1 MSHNYNRVQ
10 MLNGKK
16 IVLGVTGSIAAY
28 KAAMLLR
35 LLVKEGA
42 EVQVVMTPSA
52 KEFIT
57 PLTLS
62 TLSGRPVLSEFF
74 NTSSGAWHSHV
85 ELGLWADAMVI
96 APATAST
103 LGKMAG
109 GVAGNLLVTT
119 YLSMKAPVFI
129 APAMDLDMY
138 AHPSTQRNIDVLK
151 GYGNNIIE
159 AASGELASH
168 LTGKGRMEEPENIV
182 HVLEDFFSEGC
193 ELKGRKVLVTAGPT
207 YEKIDPVRFI
217 GNYSSGKM
225 GFAIAGECAR
235 RGADVTLVTGPV
247 SLPTPHPSINRID
260 VESANEMYDA
270 AINVF
275 PSCDVAVLSAAVA
288 DYRPAI
294 QAKEKIKRTSSN
306 MVVELEANRD
316 IAAALGGMKSESQRL
331 VGFALET
338 NNGEASAND
347 KLVRKNLD
355 FIVLNSLE
363 DKGAGFAHDTNKVT
377 IIDKEGKTEYPLK
390 SKKEVAKD
398 IVSHISKFFLL
409 LLLLLLPVTASADG
423 EELDANVKLNSS
435 KIQGT
440 NTEVFE
446 LLENALVEFIN
457 NRKWTSVTY
466 EEEERIACNF
476 TFVVNS
482 YSNDG
487 SFDCSLMVQAARPVY
502 GSSYLSTLFKYED
515 KSVKFKYLPYDRL
528 EFVEDNLDNNLTA
541 VVAFYVY
548 MIIGVD
554 MDSMGELGGSE
565 WLNKAQAIANNA
577 QNLGDAG
584 WRAGIGSNNRY
595 SIIDDYMNG
604 AMEPVRKLMYKY
616 HRQGLDT
623 MYRNAANGR
632 KVITECFDLLK
643 KAYEDRP
650 RAYFTGLFTEYKI
663 DEIVNIYSKCTPE
676 EKKTVVDIL
685 LDINPSLSTELDKI
699 TRSNN

>member
-1 MSHNYNRVQ
+1 
-10 MLNGKK
+10 MLKGKK

-42 EVQVVMTPSA
+42 EVQVVMTPAA

-74 NTSSGAWHSHV
+74 NTSNGAWHSHV

-96 APATAST
+96 APVTAAT

-109 GVAGNLLVTT
+109 GVADNLLVTT

-138 AHPSTQRNIDVLK
+138 AHPSTQRNIEILK
-151 GYGNNIIE
+151 GYGNVVIE
-159 AASGELASH
+159 AAAGELASH
-168 LTGKGRMEEPENIV
+168 LMGKGRMEEPENIV
-182 HVLEDFFSEGC
+182 QVLKDFFC
-193 ELKGRKVLVTAGPT
+193 ESCDLKGRKVLITAGPT

-235 RGADVTLVTGPV
+235 RGADVTLVAGPV

-270 AINVF
+270 AVSEF

-288 DYRPAI
+288 DYRPAM
-294 QAKEKIKRTSSN
+294 QASEKIKRTSSN
-306 MVVELEANRD
+306 MTIELEANRD
-316 IAAALGGMKSESQRL
+316 IAACLGGMKTASQRL

-338 NNGEASAND
+338 NNGEANAND
-347 KLVRKNLD
+347 KLAKKNLD

-377 IIDKEGKTEYPLK
+377 IIDKQGKTEYPLK

-409 LLLLLLPVTASADG
+409 LLLMLLPVAASAEG
-423 EELDANVKLNSS
+423 EELNATVTLNAS
-435 KIQGT
+435 KVQGS
-440 NTEVFE
+440 NNEVFE
-446 LLENALVEFIN
+446 QLENALVEFVN
-457 NRKWTSVTY
+457 NRKWTSLTY

-476 TFVVNS
+476 SFVVNS
-482 YSNDG
+482 YANDG
-487 SFDCSLMVQAARPVY
+487 SFDCSLMVQASRPVY
-502 GSSYLSTLFKYED
+502 NSSYLSTIFKYED
-515 KSVKFKYLPYDRL
+515 KSIKFKYQPYDRL

-541 VVAFYVY
+541 VIAFYVY
-548 MIIGVD
+548 LIIGMD
-554 MDSMGELGGSE
+554 MDTMGELGGNE
-565 WLNKAQAIANNA
+565 WLNKSQTIANNA
-577 QNLGDAG
+577 QNLGDSG
-584 WRAGIGSNNRY
+584 WRAGTGNRNRY
-595 SIIDDYMNG
+595 SIIDDYLNG
-604 AMEPVRKLMYKY
+604 AMEPIRKLMYKY
-616 HRQGLDT
+616 HRLGLDT
-623 MYRNAANGR
+623 MYRNADNGR
-632 KVITECFDLLK
+632 KAITESLDLLT

-650 RAYFTGLFTEYKI
+650 MAYFTNLLTEYKI
-663 DEIVNIYSKCTPE
+663 DEIVNVYSKCTPE
-676 EKKTVVDIL
+676 EKKKVVDVL
-685 LDINPSLSTELDKI
+685 LDINPSLSAELDKI
-699 TRSNN
+699 TRNNN